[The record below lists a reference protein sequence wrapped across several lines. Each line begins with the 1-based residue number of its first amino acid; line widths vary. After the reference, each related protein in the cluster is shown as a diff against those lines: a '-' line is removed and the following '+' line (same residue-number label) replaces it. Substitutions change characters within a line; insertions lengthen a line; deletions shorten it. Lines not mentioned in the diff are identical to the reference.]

1 MKKKEPAIALS
12 KEQKAA
18 AAAKI
23 KGYIADNFD
32 VNIGSLQ
39 SEIFL
44 DFITD
49 NIGIYYYNQAVADTQ
64 AVMSDKIEDLYLL
77 MKDENID

>member
-1 MKKKEPAIALS
+1 MKKKEPVIVLS
-12 KEQKAA
+12 KEQKAT

-23 KGYIADNFD
+23 KGYVADNFD
-32 VNIGSLQ
+32 TDIGSLQ

-44 DFITD
+44 EFITD
-49 NIGIYYYNQAVADTQ
+49 NIGIYYYNKAVADTQ

-77 MKDENID
+77 MKDEEI